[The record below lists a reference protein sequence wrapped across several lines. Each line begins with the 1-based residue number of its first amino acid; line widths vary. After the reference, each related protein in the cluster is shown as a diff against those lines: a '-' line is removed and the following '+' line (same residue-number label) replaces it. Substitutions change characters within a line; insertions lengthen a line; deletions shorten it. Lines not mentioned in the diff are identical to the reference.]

1 MKNTK
6 WVFDEFLA
14 FLLIYASHVDFDFS
28 DEEKD
33 EIEKIVGK
41 DIFDEIYAHFIT
53 LTDYQALEVILS
65 YRGIYFSTVE
75 EKELLFK
82 EIHNLFN
89 VDGDFSTLEKELL
102 LFLKKLM

>member
-1 MKNTK
+1 MKNTE
-6 WVFDEFLA
+6 WIFDEFLA

-41 DIFDEIYAHFIT
+41 KIFDDIYEHFKT
-53 LTDYQALEVILS
+53 LTDYQALEVILG
-65 YRGIYFSTVE
+65 YKDIYFSTDK
-75 EKELLFK
+75 EKEFLFK
-82 EIHNLFN
+82 EMHKLFN